1 MKILITEQQYS
12 NLPDSHPYITDEKF
26 ELMKKFISS
35 CKEQLNI
42 KQKLAIKLKTKRDGE
57 LSTFAHYK
65 PSDKSLC
72 VYVKNRHIGDILRS
86 IAHELK
92 HVQQDLN
99 GELTNLSGEDGSPHE
114 NEANSFAG
122 VMMRKFGRINPQ
134 IFENYNPSKK
144 KLLEYSEQKM
154 SLAEIMHHY
163 YEHGTID
170 DIQVPPLKN
179 KQFEWL
185 FNQMLSMIDGLSENN
200 IDTGE
205 ILNVSNWGLKPNGDL
220 AIFDIGFG
228 NYFDS
233 FDEDPEEFNINEE
246 NKGYDFMDKIFDKLG
261 ITSYKHLGGGLF
273 GHAYDIGG
281 NKVLKVTTD
290 HTEAINSKKI
300 VGKNLKHIANIYSV
314 KSLNLDK
321 TYYIITLEKLKQAQN
336 KLSTLFRNLE
346 NYFYSYNSEHF
357 NIKDIK
363 KIKNQNILDF
373 LADIFNYREG
383 VWEKWREKLRN
394 IEEDIDFNDIY
405 ELSTWIKGSPTNN
418 NDVTDAPPY
427 EMKELLKNLM
437 QSNGQNI
444 NTSKKFRDF

>member
-1 MKILITEQQYS
+1 MKILITEQQYKS
-12 NLPDSHPYITDEKF
+12 LPDSHPYITDEKF
-26 ELMKKFISS
+26 ELMKKFISA

-72 VYVKNRHIGDILRS
+72 IYVKNRHIGDILRS

-99 GELTNLSGEDGSPHE
+99 GELTNRSGEDGSPHE

-122 VMMRKFGRINPQ
+122 VMMRKFGRKNPQ
-134 IFENYNPSKK
+134 IYESYNPLKK
-144 KLLEYSEQKM
+144 KLFEEDNQKM

-163 YEHGTID
+163 YEHGSLDGIA
-170 DIQVPPLKN
+170 IPPLKN

-185 FNQMLSMIDGLSENN
+185 FNQMLAMIDELSKNN

-233 FDEDPEEFNINEE
+233 FDEDPEEFTLNED
-246 NKGYDFMDKIFDKLG
+246 YDFMDKIFEKLG
-261 ITSYKHLGGGLF
+261 ITSYKHLGSGLF

-290 HTEAINSKKI
+290 NTEAINSKKLI
-300 VGKNLKHIANIYSV
+300 GKNLKHIANIYSV
-314 KSLNLDK
+314 KSLNLEK
-321 TYYIITLEKLKQAQN
+321 QYYIIILEKLKEVQN
-336 KLSTLFRNLE
+336 KLTKLFEGLE
-346 NYFYSYNSEHF
+346 KYIYSYNSEHF

-363 KIKNQNILDF
+363 KIKNPYILEF
-373 LADIFNYREG
+373 LRDIFNYGKG
-383 VWEKWREKLRN
+383 VWEIWREKLKN
-394 IEEDIDFNDIY
+394 IDEDIDFNDIY

-418 NDVTDAPPY
+418 NDVTDAPPD
-427 EMKELLKNLM
+427 EMKVFLKNLQ
-437 QSNGQNI
+437 QSNGKNNNSPKEFQ
-444 NTSKKFRDF
+444 DF